1 MDDDTVTETQLDL
14 IGPAP
19 RIAVEHGGSGPLV
32 LLIHGIGGNRTNWR
46 PQMAPFAA
54 RFHVAA
60 WDTRG
65 YHDSDD
71 YAGPMDFTDMA
82 GDVVRVLDHFG
93 VARGHLV
100 GASMGGRIALDCALS
115 HPDRIASLTLCNTF
129 AGFESALSPEAQ
141 DDYLRVRLKPLVE
154 DGKPPVDLAPRVI
167 AALVG
172 PNCPP
177 WVGDE
182 ITACMAALRKESYV
196 KAVEASAAFD
206 RSADLGQITA
216 PTLVLTG
223 EHDRQPPPE
232 TARAL
237 ADAIPG
243 AEYVVLADSG
253 HLTNMEQPDAFNA
266 AVLDFLDRH

>member
-1 MDDDTVTETQLDL
+1 MTETTLVR

-19 RIAVEHGGSGPLV
+19 FIAVEHGGAGPLV
-32 LLIHGIGGNRTNWR
+32 LLIHGIGGNRSNWR
-46 PQMAPFAA
+46 PQMAPFGA
-54 RFHVAA
+54 RYHATA

-71 YAGPMDFTDMA
+71 YAGPMEFADMA
-82 GDVVRVLDHFG
+82 ADVVRVLDHFG
-93 VARGHLV
+93 AARGHLV
-100 GASMGGRIALDCALS
+100 GASMGGRIALDCALRF
-115 HPDRIASLTLCNTF
+115 PDRIASLTLCNTF
-129 AGFESALSPEAQ
+129 AGFESALSPEMQ
-141 DDYLRVRLKPLVE
+141 DDYLRLRLKPLVE
-154 DGKPPVDLAPRVI
+154 DGKQPVDLAPRVI

-172 PNCPP
+172 PDCPA

-182 ITACMAALRKESYV
+182 IAACMAALRKASYI

-206 RSADLGQITA
+206 RSADLGLIGA

-243 AEYVVLADSG
+243 AEYVVLAGSG
-253 HLTNMEQPDAFNA
+253 HLTNMEQPDAFNT
-266 AVLDFLDRH
+266 AVLDFLDRHRG